1 MRWRTGALAAGAA
14 LAPSAASAHL
24 VQSGLGPF
32 YDGLLHPLI
41 SLEDLLPVLALAV
54 LAGLRGA
61 GHARWLLVVVPLAWL
76 AGFALSGPG
85 LGLQVDRGVLLAV
98 GAFGIALSFAAAAD
112 LRLPRLGLLLV
123 GAVLGLAHGLV
134 VGPDG
139 GLLGAAGSAVT
150 VGAVLAIV
158 AGEIATLLAAWTRIA
173 ARVLAS
179 WTAAA
184 GMLQLGWMLRG

>member
-1 MRWRTGALAAGAA
+1 MSLRRAVLPAAVVG
-14 LAPSAASAHL
+14 LLPSAASAHL

-61 GHARWLLVVVPLAWL
+61 VHARWLLLVVPLAWL
-76 AGFALSGPG
+76 AGYAAGGVVPAGPS
-85 LGLQVDRGVLLAV
+85 VLLAV
-98 GAFGIALSFAAAAD
+98 GVFSVLLGMAAAAAVAV
-112 LRLPRLGLLLV
+112 PRAVLLAT
-123 GAVLGLAHGLV
+123 GAVLGFTHGLV
-134 VGPDG
+134 VGPAVG
-139 GLLGAAGSAVT
+139 WLAVAGSAIT
-150 VGAVLAIV
+150 VGAVIAV
-158 AGEIATLLAAWTRIA
+158 VSGEVLVLRAAWTRIA

>member
-1 MRWRTGALAAGAA
+1 MSLRRAVLLATAAG
-14 LAPSAASAHL
+14 LLPSAASAHL

-61 GHARWLLVVVPLAWL
+61 ANARWLLLVVPLAWL
-76 AGFALSGPG
+76 
-85 LGLQVDRGVLLAV
+85 LGYATGGAVPASRPVLLAV
-98 GAFGIALSFAAAAD
+98 GVFGVLVGMAAAAAVPV
-112 LRLPRLGLLLV
+112 PRAVLLAT
-123 GAVLGLAHGLV
+123 GAVLGFAHGLV
-134 VGPDG
+134 VGPAVG
-139 GLLGAAGSAVT
+139 WLAVAGSAVT
-150 VGAVLAIV
+150 VGAVIAV
-158 AGEIATLLAAWTRIA
+158 VSGEVSALGAAWTRIA